1 MPAVRKLIV
10 RPTQRR
16 FGVSRLSVLVRGVPP
31 SPPYPLLCSSG
42 WSGTSSVFGR
52 PDRVPGSPSPC
63 FVAGVPCSCSLPDR
77 IYSPIVILPIEATHV
92 PNSRGVVSP
101 SPSAPQRAKK
111 PRTKPFRSLSDPFT
125 LSEFASRLKEG
136 IYITT
141 LDGEIVDANPAF
153 LEMFGVES
161 LDELRGYRTSDFVRP
176 EVREREMAQLERDGS
191 VRDVEFQLTR
201 RDGEVRTVVDS
212 AYLSIDRD
220 TGERFCHGILVDI
233 TQRKELQTQLLELS
247 IRDPLT
253 GCYNRRYLNTV
264 TRQCEAQPKGEWG
277 CIYLD
282 IDHFKQ
288 YNDRN
293 GHAEGDAILVKMAR
307 FLMRHVRAEEAVVRV
322 GGDEFLVVLCDSD
335 HDQTAHVVER
345 LREAASSSA
354 PVPFSMGWAGRRG
367 GESFESTMIRAD
379 QQLLAVRVDERR
391 DLQKRRKP

>member
-1 MPAVRKLIV
+1 MIRPQQTRK
-10 RPTQRR
+10 PKTKR
-16 FGVSRLSVLVRGVPP
+16 FR
-31 SPPYPLLCSSG
+31 
-42 WSGTSSVFGR
+42 
-52 PDRVPGSPSPC
+52 
-63 FVAGVPCSCSLPDR
+63 
-77 IYSPIVILPIEATHV
+77 
-92 PNSRGVVSP
+92 N
-101 SPSAPQRAKK
+101 
-111 PRTKPFRSLSDPFT
+111 LSDPHT
-125 LSEFASRLKEG
+125 LSELALRLKEG

-141 LDGEIVDANPAF
+141 LDGDIIDANPAF

-161 LDELRGYRTSDFVRP
+161 LEELKGFRTSDFVRP
-176 EVREREMAQLERDGS
+176 EVRAREMAMLERDGS
-191 VRDVEFQLTR
+191 VRDIEFQLTR

-212 AYLSIDRD
+212 AFLSIDPKTR
-220 TGERFCHGILVDI
+220 EKYCHGILVDI

-293 GHAEGDAILVKMAR
+293 GHAEGDSVLVKMAR

-335 HDQTAHVVER
+335 LDQTDHVAAR
-345 LREAASSSA
+345 LRMAAATSA
-354 PVPFSMGWAGRRG
+354 PVPFSMGWAARKN
-367 GESFESTMIRAD
+367 GENFEDTMVRAD
-379 QQLLAVRVDERR
+379 HRLLEVRVDERR
-391 DLQKRRKP
+391 PLQKRRKKKPKVS